1 MYGADTR
8 PLARN
13 VAQYLGQGA
22 ERGDA
27 LLILASEDHCNE
39 FLCELE
45 ALGAD
50 PDDLVRSGQLV
61 ILDAEETLAS
71 FIVDGT
77 PDAELFDSKVGN
89 VVRELRKRSPSGG
102 IRAYGEMV
110 GVLWSA
116 GSFSAAM
123 VLEHMWNQL
132 LESTAFDLFCAYPI
146 DIFGRNFHI
155 CDIDALTSS
164 HTDFVRTER
173 NTDLEKA
180 IGQAMDELLGE
191 RADEIRSRIRADIR
205 LPWAADLEAEA
216 LILSLR
222 RNLCDAADPILFR
235 ASELYHSA
243 ARA

>member
-1 MYGADTR
+1 MYGSDTR

-13 VAQYLGQGA
+13 VAQYLLQGA

-27 LLILASEDHCNE
+27 LLILAGKDHCNE

-50 PDDLVRSGQLV
+50 PHDLIRSGQLV
-61 ILDAEETLAS
+61 TLDAEETLAS
-71 FIVDGT
+71 FMVDGT
-77 PDAELFDSKVGN
+77 PDDELFDSNVGN
-89 VVRELRKRSPSGG
+89 VVRELRKRSDSGD

-123 VLEHMWNQL
+123 VLEHMWNRL

-146 DIFGRNFHI
+146 DIFGRNFHV
-155 CDIDALTSS
+155 CDMDALTSS
-164 HTDFVRTER
+164 HTDFVRSER
-173 NTDLEKA
+173 NTDLENA

-191 RADEIRSRIRADIR
+191 RADELRHRIRDDIR
-205 LPWAADLEAEA
+205 LPWAANLQAEA
-216 LILSLR
+216 LILALR
-222 RNLCDAADPILFR
+222 RNLCDAADPILSR
-235 ASELYHSA
+235 ARDIYHA
-243 ARA
+243 AAHA